1 MKSLIL
7 QTLYDKVSF
16 SKDAANNLYSIAD
29 KTNSPELEALLFC
42 DKKRQIIQKSVFYKD
57 GFYPHAFFDKAK
69 AIFDENKICHAH
81 GFAALYLSYFEKS
94 YNLAKTLNLDNQ
106 IFIDTANAVLLE
118 IKNILHQKEPYFD
131 YVFFANYVVLNILR
145 LGSLDFQNGVF
156 DYDYNVIPK
165 GQRAVFMHIPDRSDI
180 SQKSRQNSYKMCK
193 EIFGEGYIVCDSWLL
208 FSEHKNMLD
217 ASSNILSLMNDFHI
231 FSETKTHNYTELFHV
246 FGKDA
251 DFSNPCKLPNITRLQ
266 KAYIQR
272 IQKALPVGSAVGI
285 KNI

>member
-69 AIFDENKICHAH
+69 AKFDENNICHAH

-94 YNLAKTLNLDNQ
+94 YNLAKTLNLNNQ
-106 IFIDTANAVLLE
+106 TFIDTLSVVLLE
-118 IKNILHQKEPYFD
+118 IKNILNQKEPYFD
-131 YVFFANYVVLNILR
+131 YIFFANYIVLNILR
-145 LGSLDFQNGVF
+145 LGSLDFQNGIF
-156 DYDYNVIPK
+156 DYCYNGIPK
-165 GQRAVFMHIPDRSDI
+165 GQRVIFMHIPKGADI
-180 SQKSRQNSYKMCK
+180 SQKSRQISYDLCRQT
-193 EIFGEGYIVCDSWLL
+193 FGKGHLVCDSWLL
-208 FSEHKNMLD
+208 FPEHKNMLD
-217 ASSNILSLMNDFHI
+217 KNDNIISLMSDFNIISQSTTKNYDELFHI
-231 FSETKTHNYTELFHV
+231 FGNN
-246 FGKDA
+246 A
-251 DFSNPCKLPNITRLQ
+251 DFSDISSLADKSRLQ